1 MEYDFHKSKIPK
13 GLSYPVKRSFLDKIL
28 EDSGIDRIKWVS
40 FNLGNQKTNIIV
52 WANFIGEAH
61 KTGSA
66 GNVGLY
72 VYAVPSNERNQIEKL
87 LIEQGF
93 PKFIEWLKKI
103 EIFGEAWRSKTRLFE
118 IEFKDGELSF
128 SETV

>member
-1 MEYDFHKSKIPK
+1 MF
-13 GLSYPVKRSFLDKIL
+13 SYPVKRSVLDKIL
-28 EDSGIDRIKWVS
+28 EDSGTDRIKWVS
-40 FNLGNQKTNIIV
+40 FVSGTQKTKIVV

-66 GNVGLY
+66 GNIGLY
-72 VYAVPSNERNQIEKL
+72 VYPVPCEERKQIEKL

-93 PKFIEWLKKI
+93 PKFTEWLK
-103 EIFGEAWRSKTRLFE
+103 ELESLGEAWRSKTRLFE
-118 IEFKDGELSF
+118 IQIEDGELSF